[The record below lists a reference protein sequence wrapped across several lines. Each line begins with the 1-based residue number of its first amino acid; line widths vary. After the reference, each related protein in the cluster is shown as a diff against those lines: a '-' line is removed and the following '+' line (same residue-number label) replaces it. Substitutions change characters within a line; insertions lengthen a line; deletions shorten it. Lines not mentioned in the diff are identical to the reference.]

1 MEDKYKI
8 SETTKE
14 ERKKIIKR
22 ALGINLTGARMPSDY
37 ALELAKDYI
46 DGKIEI
52 EELQKKILDKN
63 KK

>member
-8 SETTKE
+8 LEKIKE
-14 ERKKIIKR
+14 ERKKIINR

-52 EELQKKILDKN
+52 EELQKKILDKY

>member
-22 ALGINLTGARMPSDY
+22 PLGINLTGARMPSDY

-46 DGKIEI
+46 DRKIEI
-52 EELQKKILDKN
+52 ER
-63 KK
+63 